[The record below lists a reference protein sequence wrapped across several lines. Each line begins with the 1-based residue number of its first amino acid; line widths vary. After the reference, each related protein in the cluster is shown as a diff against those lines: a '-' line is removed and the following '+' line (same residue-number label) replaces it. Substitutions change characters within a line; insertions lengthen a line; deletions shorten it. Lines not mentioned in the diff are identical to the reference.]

1 MDDEKL
7 RKLLKDVQ
15 QKAPNSLEW
24 RVSMRRLLIK
34 IEKFNGLLTCSHHDY
49 LDALNRTWE
58 WVCRNIRNFKPLLP
72 LVEESLVSWVNS
84 YLYWRIK
91 DLYIENRRN
100 FPSLEELMEKNEEES
115 SLLNHLLDSK
125 WNIES
130 CGWLENYIE
139 QSDIQKIRQIGLA
152 LEQAVEAD
160 IESRLKTIYLQEK
173 PKCNCK
179 LLSQRLL
186 FKDPPDKLTSISREL
201 EANPKTL
208 LSHWN
213 KKCKPCLQKMAIELN
228 YRPN

>member
-1 MDDEKL
+1 MDEEKL

-15 QKAPNSLEW
+15 QKAPGSPEW
-24 RVSMRRLLIK
+24 RVSMDRLLIK
-34 IEKFNGLLTCSHHDY
+34 IEKFNGLLRCSHYDY

-58 WVCRNIRNFKPLLP
+58 WVCHNIKSFKPLLP
-72 LVEESLVSWVNS
+72 SLEESLVSWVNS

-91 DLYIENRRN
+91 DLRIENRRN

-115 SLLNHLLDSK
+115 SLLNQLLESR

-160 IESRLKTIYLQEK
+160 IQGRLKTIYLQEK
-173 PKCNCK
+173 SECNCK

-186 FKDPPDKLTSISREL
+186 FKDPPDKLASLSREL

-213 KKCKPCLQKMAIELN
+213 KKCKPCLQRMAIELN